1 MKKLQRDDKIKM
13 NLVEKSDKKW
23 EIRDKDG
30 KMLVDGNSDFLIYMQ
45 NVNFR
50 KGNVIEGRYLGSIGE
65 DSPLLKVATAKVV
78 TTDGSKFL
86 SDGKQV
92 RSAKMVVVNNK
103 TNVVIVISN
112 GR

>member
-1 MKKLQRDDKIKM
+1 MKKLQRDAKIKM
-13 NLVEKSDKKW
+13 NLVDDNKW
-23 EIRDKDG
+23 EIKDVDG
-30 KMLVDGNSDFLIYMQ
+30 KMLVDGDSDYLIYMK

-50 KGNVIEGRYLGSIGE
+50 KGNVMEGRFLGVIE
-65 DSPLLKVATAKVV
+65 ENSPLLNVGNSTIV
-78 TTDGSKFL
+78 TTDGEKF
-86 SDGKQV
+86 STNGEQV